1 MTRLLV
7 SVRDAAEA
15 GLAVAAGA
23 DLVDAKDPAAGALG
37 GLPQDGVEAIV
48 GAVAGRRPVSAVA
61 GEHDTPATAIEAV
74 HALAGS
80 GASFI
85 KIGFGP
91 GLRSE
96 AAVAK
101 LKPEGLPPLVAV
113 LFADEDPP
121 FHLVPALARVGFRG
135 AMLDTRGKT
144 GGGLTALLSRVRLA
158 AFVALCRRHDLFCGL
173 AGSLRIA
180 DIDALAPLA
189 ADYLGFRGGL
199 CRGGNRLNP
208 LDAEA
213 VRDAASRLQ
222 IASNVVVA

>member
-37 GLPQDGVEAIV
+37 GLPRDGVEAIV
-48 GAVAGRRPVSAVA
+48 AAVAGRRPVSAVA
-61 GEHDTPATAIEAV
+61 GEHDTPATAIEAA
-74 HALAGS
+74 HALAGT
-80 GASFI
+80 GASFV

-96 AAVAK
+96 AAVAS
-101 LKPEGLPPLVAV
+101 LKPEGLPLVAV
-113 LFADEDPP
+113 LFADEAPSFD
-121 FHLVPALARVGFRG
+121 LVPVLAQARFRG

-144 GGGLTALLSRVRLA
+144 GGGLTTLLSRERLA

-180 DIDALAPLA
+180 DIDALAPLD